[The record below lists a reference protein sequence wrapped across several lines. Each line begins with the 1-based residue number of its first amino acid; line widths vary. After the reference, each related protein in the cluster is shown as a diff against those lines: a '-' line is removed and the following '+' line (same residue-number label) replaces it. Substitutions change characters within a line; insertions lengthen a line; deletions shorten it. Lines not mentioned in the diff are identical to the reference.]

1 MPDRIQLRRTK
12 GWRLP
17 PGARVVTR
25 VTIFGNPWVAGDENA
40 FWWPETGA
48 HWRGSYHVPLRLM
61 GDYDAVGIYGSWLA
75 GRGMP
80 DGVLPDRLTPD
91 GTAAVRAAL
100 ETRRQAI
107 LARLPELRGRDL
119 ACWCPPGCPCH
130 ADVLLER
137 ANA

>member
-17 PGARVVTR
+17 PGARWLDT
-25 VTIFGNPWVAGDENA
+25 
-40 FWWPETGA
+40 
-48 HWRGSYHVPLRLM
+48 YHVPLRPM
-61 GDYDAVGIYGSWLA
+61 GDYDAVGIYSSWLA

-130 ADVLLER
+130 ADVLLEL